1 MRRVTLSDIAERA
14 GVTKMA
20 VSLALRGQGRLRAQT
35 RERIRRLAAEM
46 GYEPDPALR
55 ALNTH
60 KQQLKTADK
69 GEVIALL
76 VDGREREPWKTQKFV
91 MNFKEGVE
99 AGARQ
104 LGYRLVPFWAGDA
117 PGKALERMLVARG
130 IRALILA
137 PEPRRKKDRLPLD
150 LDWER
155 YSVVRLGRTHRDIN
169 VASVTHDH
177 YGSMQAVFTEL
188 LRRGYRRPAL
198 MHTERSEERLEY
210 RYAAAFQ
217 FMQRGLPEAD
227 RLPLC
232 LVPAERVGMGDFTGF
247 VRSHRPDVCI
257 STDSTLLHY
266 MKQSGLSVPAAMGFA
281 SLDVQENQPDVSGID
296 QGLREI
302 GEAGMNL
309 IDLLIRTNARG
320 LRTTEHKVVLG
331 GTWHEGKTLRP
342 PPTAAH

>member
-35 RERIRRLAAEM
+35 RERIRKLAAEM

-69 GEVIALL
+69 GEVIALI
-76 VDGREREPWKTQKFV
+76 VDGPEREPWKTEKYV

-99 AGARQ
+99 AGARR
-104 LGYRLVPFWAGDA
+104 LGYRLLPFWAGDA

-137 PEPRRKKDRLPLD
+137 PEPRLKKDRLPLD
-150 LDWER
+150 LDWDR
-155 YSVVRLGRTHRDIN
+155 FSVVRLGRTHGDIE
-169 VASVTHDH
+169 VPCVSHDH
-177 YGSMQAVFTEL
+177 YGSMRAVFAEL
-188 LRRGYRRPAL
+188 LRRGYRRPVL
-198 MHTERSEERLEY
+198 IHTERSEERLEY

-217 FMQRGLPEAD
+217 FMLRDLPEAD
-227 RLPLC
+227 RLLPF
-232 LVPAERVGMGDFTGF
+232 LVPKARVEMDDFLACLEG
-247 VRSHRPDVCI
+247 SRPEVFL
-257 STDSTLLHY
+257 STDSTLLYY
-266 MKQSGLSVPAAMGFA
+266 MHQAGLSVPAETGFA
-281 SLDVQENQPDVSGID
+281 SLDVQNNQPHVSGID
-296 QGLREI
+296 QGLTAI
-302 GEAGMNL
+302 GAAGVDL

-320 LRTTEHKVVLG
+320 LRATEHKVVLG
-331 GTWHEGKTLRP
+331 GTWHEGNTLRSRP
-342 PPTAAH
+342 GT